1 MIKTGKNCCVLNGTF
16 DEIYVRNW
24 QCDTEMS
31 DDSPRPVQ
39 NKVIKKYVDE
49 RLEAIS
55 ANLDSMDKTLDQVTD
70 LEHQVLLL
78 VYMIQMGIY
87 NKIYILNIILELLQ
101 FIQIIKSM
109 ETFVLLKLEFH
120 NLFTK
125 KLFQNH
131 LTNQ

>member
-49 RLEAIS
+49 KLEKIS
-55 ANLDSMDKTLDQVTD
+55 TNLDSMDKKLDQVT
-70 LEHQVLLL
+70 E
-78 VYMIQMGIY
+78 MIKKIQENQSESKLIY
-87 NKIYILNIILELLQ
+87 
-101 FIQIIKSM
+101 F
-109 ETFVLLKLEFH
+109 
-120 NLFTK
+120 
-125 KLFQNH
+125 
-131 LTNQ
+131 

>member
-55 ANLDSMDKTLDQVTD
+55 ANLDSMDKTLDQVTEMIKKIQENQ
-70 LEHQVLLL
+70 LESKL
-78 VYMIQMGIY
+78 IY
-87 NKIYILNIILELLQ
+87 
-101 FIQIIKSM
+101 F
-109 ETFVLLKLEFH
+109 
-120 NLFTK
+120 
-125 KLFQNH
+125 
-131 LTNQ
+131 

>member
-49 RLEAIS
+49 RLEKIS
-55 ANLDSMDKTLDQVTD
+55 TNLDSTNNKLDQVT
-70 LEHQVLLL
+70 EMVKK
-78 VYMIQMGIY
+78 IQENQSESKLIY
-87 NKIYILNIILELLQ
+87 
-101 FIQIIKSM
+101 F
-109 ETFVLLKLEFH
+109 
-120 NLFTK
+120 
-125 KLFQNH
+125 
-131 LTNQ
+131 

>member
-39 NKVIKKYVDE
+39 NKIIKKYVDE

-55 ANLDSMDKTLDQVTD
+55 ANLDSMDKTLDQVTEMVKKMQENQSESK
-70 LEHQVLLL
+70 L
-78 VYMIQMGIY
+78 IY
-87 NKIYILNIILELLQ
+87 
-101 FIQIIKSM
+101 F
-109 ETFVLLKLEFH
+109 
-120 NLFTK
+120 
-125 KLFQNH
+125 
-131 LTNQ
+131 

>member
-55 ANLDSMDKTLDQVTD
+55 ANLDSMDKTLDQVT
-70 LEHQVLLL
+70 E
-78 VYMIQMGIY
+78 MIKKIQENQSESKLIY
-87 NKIYILNIILELLQ
+87 
-101 FIQIIKSM
+101 F
-109 ETFVLLKLEFH
+109 
-120 NLFTK
+120 
-125 KLFQNH
+125 
-131 LTNQ
+131 

>member
-24 QCDTEMS
+24 QCETEMS

-55 ANLDSMDKTLDQVTD
+55 ANLDSMDKTLDQVT
-70 LEHQVLLL
+70 E
-78 VYMIQMGIY
+78 MIKKIQENQSGSKLIY
-87 NKIYILNIILELLQ
+87 
-101 FIQIIKSM
+101 F
-109 ETFVLLKLEFH
+109 
-120 NLFTK
+120 
-125 KLFQNH
+125 
-131 LTNQ
+131 

>member
-49 RLEAIS
+49 RLEKIS
-55 ANLDSMDKTLDQVTD
+55 TNLDSMDKKLDQVTEMVKKMQENQSESK
-70 LEHQVLLL
+70 L
-78 VYMIQMGIY
+78 IY
-87 NKIYILNIILELLQ
+87 
-101 FIQIIKSM
+101 F
-109 ETFVLLKLEFH
+109 
-120 NLFTK
+120 
-125 KLFQNH
+125 
-131 LTNQ
+131 

>member
-49 RLEAIS
+49 RLEEIS
-55 ANLDSMDKTLDQVTD
+55 TNLDSMDKTLDQVT
-70 LEHQVLLL
+70 E
-78 VYMIQMGIY
+78 MIKKIQENQSESKLIY
-87 NKIYILNIILELLQ
+87 
-101 FIQIIKSM
+101 F
-109 ETFVLLKLEFH
+109 
-120 NLFTK
+120 
-125 KLFQNH
+125 
-131 LTNQ
+131 

>member
-49 RLEAIS
+49 KLQKIDTG
-55 ANLDSMDKTLDQVTD
+55 LDS
-70 LEHQVLLL
+70 
-78 VYMIQMGIY
+78 I
-87 NKIYILNIILELLQ
+87 N
-101 FIQIIKSM
+101 
-109 ETFVLLKLEFH
+109 
-120 NLFTK
+120 K
-125 KLFQNH
+125 KLDEIAEVVKTMQENPPGESKLIYF
-131 LTNQ
+131 

>member
-49 RLEAIS
+49 RLEKIS
-55 ANLDSMDKTLDQVTD
+55 TNLDSMDKKLDQVTEMVKKMQENQSEAK
-70 LEHQVLLL
+70 L
-78 VYMIQMGIY
+78 IY
-87 NKIYILNIILELLQ
+87 
-101 FIQIIKSM
+101 F
-109 ETFVLLKLEFH
+109 
-120 NLFTK
+120 
-125 KLFQNH
+125 
-131 LTNQ
+131 

>member
-49 RLEAIS
+49 RLEKIS
-55 ANLDSMDKTLDQVTD
+55 TNLDSIDKKLDQVTEMVKKMQENQSESK
-70 LEHQVLLL
+70 L
-78 VYMIQMGIY
+78 IY
-87 NKIYILNIILELLQ
+87 
-101 FIQIIKSM
+101 F
-109 ETFVLLKLEFH
+109 
-120 NLFTK
+120 
-125 KLFQNH
+125 
-131 LTNQ
+131 

>member
-55 ANLDSMDKTLDQVTD
+55 ANLDSMDKTLDRVT
-70 LEHQVLLL
+70 E
-78 VYMIQMGIY
+78 MIKKIQENQSESKLIY
-87 NKIYILNIILELLQ
+87 
-101 FIQIIKSM
+101 F
-109 ETFVLLKLEFH
+109 
-120 NLFTK
+120 
-125 KLFQNH
+125 
-131 LTNQ
+131 

>member
-49 RLEAIS
+49 RLEEIS
-55 ANLDSMDKTLDQVTD
+55 ANLDSMDKTLDQVT
-70 LEHQVLLL
+70 E
-78 VYMIQMGIY
+78 MIK
-87 NKIYILNIILELLQ
+87 KIQENQSE
-101 FIQIIKSM
+101 
-109 ETFVLLKLEFH
+109 LKLIYF
-120 NLFTK
+120 
-125 KLFQNH
+125 
-131 LTNQ
+131 

>member
-49 RLEAIS
+49 KLEKIS
-55 ANLDSMDKTLDQVTD
+55 TNLDSMDKKLDQVTEMVKKMQENQSESK
-70 LEHQVLLL
+70 L
-78 VYMIQMGIY
+78 IY
-87 NKIYILNIILELLQ
+87 
-101 FIQIIKSM
+101 F
-109 ETFVLLKLEFH
+109 
-120 NLFTK
+120 
-125 KLFQNH
+125 
-131 LTNQ
+131 